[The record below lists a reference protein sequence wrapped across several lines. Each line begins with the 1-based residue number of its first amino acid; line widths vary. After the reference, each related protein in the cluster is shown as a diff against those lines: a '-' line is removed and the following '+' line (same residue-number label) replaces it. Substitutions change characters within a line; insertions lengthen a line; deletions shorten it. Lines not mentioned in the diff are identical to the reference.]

1 MRGEKV
7 RLIGV
12 IGAMQVEVQPLILE
26 MRSVTKRTVSG
37 RVFHRGRLCGRD
49 VVVVRGG
56 VGKVNAA
63 MSAEAMIL
71 EYRPELIVNVGVA
84 GALTGALEIGDIA
97 VARDLVQYDVDST
110 ALGDPPGF
118 VSTVERVEFP
128 CAPWAVEGIV
138 RALACLDGMKARVVR
153 IASGDRFNDD
163 AQTAKMIVDTFH
175 ADACEMEACP
185 IAQVC
190 FVNGID
196 CAVIRA
202 ISDSTAGSHSRE
214 YTLCRDVA
222 AGAAARALMAF
233 LESIG
238 GK

>member
-1 MRGEKV
+1 M
-7 RLIGV
+7 IGV
-12 IGAMQVEVQPLILE
+12 IGAMEVEVGPLILE
-26 MRSVTKRTVSG
+26 VQNVTKRIVSG
-37 RVFHRGRLCGRD
+37 RVFHRGRLCGCD
-49 VVVVRGG
+49 VVVVQGG

-84 GALTGALEIGDIA
+84 GALTDALEIGDIA

-118 VSTVERVEFP
+118 VSTVGRVDFP
-128 CAPWAVEGIV
+128 CATWAVEGIA
-138 RALACLDGMKARVVR
+138 RALAKLDGIKARVVR

-163 AQTAKMIVDTFH
+163 PHTAGLIVDTFH

-190 FVNGID
+190 FVNGVD

-214 YTLCRDVA
+214 YTLCRDEA
-222 AGAAARALMAF
+222 ARAAARALMAF
-233 LESIG
+233 LESLG
-238 GK
+238 EK

>member
-1 MRGEKV
+1 M
-7 RLIGV
+7 IGV
-12 IGAMQVEVQPLILE
+12 IGAMPVEVAPLISRMQGVE
-26 MRSVTKRTVSG
+26 CRTVSG
-37 RVFHRGRLCGRD
+37 RIFHRGRLCGCD
-49 VVVVRGG
+49 AVVVQGG

-71 EYRPELIVNVGVA
+71 EYRPDLIVNVGVA
-84 GALTGALEIGDIA
+84 GALTDVLEIGDIA

-118 VSTVERVEFP
+118 VSTVERVDFP
-128 CAPWAVEGIV
+128 CAAWAVEGIARSV
-138 RALACLDGMKARVVR
+138 AHTAGLKARVVR

-163 AQTAKMIVDTFH
+163 PQTARLIVETFG
-175 ADACEMEACP
+175 ADACEMEAGP

-190 FVNGID
+190 FVNGVD

-202 ISDSTAGSHSRE
+202 ISDTTAGSHNRE
-214 YTLCRDVA
+214 YGLCRDA
-222 AGAAARALMAF
+222 AADAAARALMAF
-233 LESIG
+233 MESLC